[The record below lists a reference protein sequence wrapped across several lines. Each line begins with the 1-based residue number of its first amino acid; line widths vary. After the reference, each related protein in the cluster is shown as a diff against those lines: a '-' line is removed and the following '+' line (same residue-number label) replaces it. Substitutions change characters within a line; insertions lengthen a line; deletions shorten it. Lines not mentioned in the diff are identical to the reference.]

1 MKKFICAVLALVMV
15 LSLAACG
22 SKQDD
27 NSGKTDVDLTAQE
40 VLDKLKETLGDS
52 YGCDAQ
58 DDEDRMT
65 NYYGLDM
72 SQVDSWASEASS
84 MSALDPSTAVVL
96 KVKDGYADTAADL
109 LRERYQRVLDYS
121 KMYNMNVPMVEQA
134 RLFVSG
140 NYVALLILGQTP
152 DGDVTAELA
161 RLLVGLEH
169 DCSGVPADGRMNVP
183 LDLAVAGV
191 RRLFI
196 GRDRIDVGRLCG
208 ERKLRTGAPRRLHCQ
223 GRRCAHRDHH
233 REPGSRGLLDDLEA
247 RATAHEQAERRGGEP
262 AVEQETAHHLVDGV
276 VAADVF
282 AHLDRVTGLVERRRA
297 VDAAAGGSC
306 DA

>member
-109 LRERYQRVLDYS
+109 LRERYQQVLDYS

-140 NYVALLILGQTP
+140 NYVALLILGAQ
-152 DGDVTAELA
+152 GDWEASDEVQAKFAAEEA
-161 RLLVGLEH
+161 AKVDEVWRDIFG
-169 DCSGVPADGRMNVP
+169 SADNGITIP
-183 LDLAVAGV
+183 
-191 RRLFI
+191 
-196 GRDRIDVGRLCG
+196 
-208 ERKLRTGAPRRLHCQ
+208 E
-223 GRRCAHRDHH
+223 
-233 REPGSRGLLDDLEA
+233 EDDSNN
-247 RATAHEQAERRGGEP
+247 GGFFDMTDDEGNNDP
-262 AVEQETAHHLVDGV
+262 VL
-276 VAADVF
+276 
-282 AHLDRVTGLVERRRA
+282 
-297 VDAAAGGSC
+297 GG
-306 DA
+306 